1 MVTFDELK
9 NAKFDGIRAHADACT
24 RTMNQLDEIVRDFE
38 LGVCG
43 ATEQAGWRGHTA
55 GTANLEL
62 EETLRRIRVASLEV
76 RSIAAELDFAADE
89 LTSCQA
95 KLFTEM
101 YAALSDG
108 LTVTAGN
115 GQFFVTE
122 AAPPTTP
129 RDAQQQAAA
138 QAKVDACAQRLQQVL
153 DAASAA
159 DARHAAAL
167 ARLNPDE
174 VAAGD
179 DAALKNA
186 MADLDRTFTGMD
198 PQQTAAWWT
207 SLSAAERQTYL
218 TNFPQQLGGMDG
230 LPATVRDQANRL
242 ALSSRLAELGPLV
255 TGGTAT
261 SREKREYENLGQIK
275 AAMATNR
282 DRPAEAQL
290 MLLEFG
296 SKSADGEVVI
306 AIGNPDTAKNTV
318 VQVPG
323 ANTTLKDSL
332 PQQLSR
338 LTKLQHYSDKLTAQ
352 PGDAAAVLWLDYD
365 APEMSATGFSSALGP
380 GRAQEGASAFNRFV
394 NGMRAAG
401 PPGRHLTASGH
412 SYGTDVIAYAAKQ
425 QPNGLAV
432 DDIVFMGSPGV
443 HMDNVSG
450 LRHEPAHV
458 FAGMSGDDAVAP
470 WGALV
475 HDRLPNDPDF
485 GAAHLPTNAGGHYSY
500 WNESGPDKPDVSL
513 TAQANVTMGVYQD
526 LDQYR
531 PQAAAPV
538 DQPAGTP

>member
-108 LTVTAGN
+108 LTVAAGN

-138 QAKVDACAQRLQQVL
+138 QTKVDACAQRLQQVL

-159 DARHAAAL
+159 DARHAEAL

-186 MADLDRTFTGMD
+186 MADLDRTFTGMVD
-198 PQQTAAWWT
+198 V
-207 SLSAAERQTYL
+207 AER
-218 TNFPQQLGGMDG
+218 
-230 LPATVRDQANRL
+230 
-242 ALSSRLAELGPLV
+242 
-255 TGGTAT
+255 GGTADV
-261 SREKREYENLGQIK
+261 SHELP
-275 AAMATNR
+275 AAARPHGRAAR
-282 DRPAEAQL
+282 DRPRPGQPARAEFPARRTRPAGDGRHRHVPR
-290 MLLEFG
+290 EARVREPR
-296 SKSADGEVVI
+296 ADQGRH
-306 AIGNPDTAKNTV
+306 G
-318 VQVPG
+318 
-323 ANTTLKDSL
+323 
-332 PQQLSR
+332 
-338 LTKLQHYSDKLTAQ
+338 HQ
-352 PGDAAAVLWLDYD
+352 PRPA
-365 APEMSATGFSSALGP
+365 
-380 GRAQEGASAFNRFV
+380 GRSPAH
-394 NGMRAAG
+394 AAG
-401 PPGRHLTASGH
+401 VR
-412 SYGTDVIAYAAKQ
+412 
-425 QPNGLAV
+425 
-432 DDIVFMGSPGV
+432 
-443 HMDNVSG
+443 
-450 LRHEPAHV
+450 
-458 FAGMSGDDAVAP
+458 
-470 WGALV
+470 
-475 HDRLPNDPDF
+475 
-485 GAAHLPTNAGGHYSY
+485 
-500 WNESGPDKPDVSL
+500 
-513 TAQANVTMGVYQD
+513 
-526 LDQYR
+526 
-531 PQAAAPV
+531 
-538 DQPAGTP
+538 